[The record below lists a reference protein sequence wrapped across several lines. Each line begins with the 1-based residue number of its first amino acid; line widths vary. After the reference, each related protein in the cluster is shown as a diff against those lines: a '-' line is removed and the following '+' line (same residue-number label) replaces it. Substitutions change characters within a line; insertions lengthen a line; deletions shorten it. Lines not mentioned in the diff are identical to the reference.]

1 LKTRRERRRSAAAC
15 LAASASSSSSVFLTA
30 YPTMADAAD
39 AAWVACT
46 ECSVATGAGSF
57 VSSAAAAAI
66 GLPSHTN
73 TAAAILLSALWFAA
87 SLEFA
92 SDFGGRK
99 KGSRLRR
106 RRCRVTGPNAG
117 TEQPPPPSLDIDD
130 DDDDID
136 DEEDDDIDDDI
147 DFDDNE
153 NGKLYGD
160 AVLVVVFASSQHRAT
175 RKASVG
181 S

>member
-1 LKTRRERRRSAAAC
+1 MRIK
-15 LAASASSSSSVFLTA
+15 
-30 YPTMADAAD
+30 
-39 AAWVACT
+39 
-46 ECSVATGAGSF
+46 
-57 VSSAAAAAI
+57 
-66 GLPSHTN
+66 LPHVYLIITY
-73 TAAAILLSALWFAA
+73 FAA

-106 RRCRVTGPNAG
+106 RRCRVTGPNVG